1 MKESKSKDTYYL
13 DGTYTYPN
21 AVIDVYRPVISEE
34 ERARRMKRL
43 ERVVAEQLQRLLL
56 RQLAALE
63 HLLRL
68 DQTVRLRIDL
78 RAVALRHAP
87 SDHFLLSSLH
97 LAEVGIVIETVLQGG
112 SDAQVHAVQILHRT

>member
-43 ERVVAEQLQRLLL
+43 ERVVAEIMIQAMRDK
-56 RQLAALE
+56 E
-63 HLLRL
+63 MK
-68 DQTVRLRIDL
+68 
-78 RAVALRHAP
+78 
-87 SDHFLLSSLH
+87 
-97 LAEVGIVIETVLQGG
+97 GG
-112 SDAQVHAVQILHRT
+112 QSNG